1 MAPWDVLDWLSRR
14 RLSGV
19 LSVERGDVS
28 RRFQVAG
35 GVVTRVTSTHP
46 AELLGRLLVGAG
58 YLTDE
63 QATAAVSRG
72 GEPMGQALTVSGAIA
87 EEDLRS
93 VLELKIRESVYEL
106 LSWSEGNF
114 SFDASGT
121 GARRELQVAVPLRA
135 CLDDGDSRVA
145 LWKAV
150 RERIPDDDTRFRVKN
165 QEGTADELVHDVAR
179 GMSVREIML
188 ERHSLPFNIYRALA
202 ELIERNVIAPI
213 DPQVGHAARLLSAAR
228 HLLTRR
234 SVPRLTRT
242 REELAGEE
250 LTAAE
255 RAMLNRV
262 DGQWDLM
269 TLVRTSLVNE
279 GDALLTLE
287 RLATRG
293 FVAL

>member
-1 MAPWDVLDWLSRR
+1 
-14 RLSGV
+14 
-19 LSVERGDVS
+19 
-28 RRFQVAG
+28 
-35 GVVTRVTSTHP
+35 
-46 AELLGRLLVGAG
+46 
-58 YLTDE
+58 
-63 QATAAVSRG
+63 
-72 GEPMGQALTVSGAIA
+72 MGQALTVSGAVA

-93 VLELKIRESVYEL
+93 ILELKIRESVYEL

-114 SFDASGT
+114 TFDGSGT

-135 CLDDGDSRVA
+135 CLDDGGSRVA
-145 LWKAV
+145 LWRAV

-228 HLLTRR
+228 NLLTRR

-262 DGQWDLM
+262 DGHWDLM